1 MAPEHLCARSGQFTA
16 QHHWLPRSHTERAWG
31 GLWGQELHWE
41 LCVKKRGRESEPAPA
56 SPPQAS
62 PAHPP
67 ARLTLKVTA
76 SSRVSHTY
84 SPASSGWAWG
94 RVRVRAGPSAPSC
107 SASDTSTSSPS
118 LYQRTWDPAGATS
131 QRSSTCPGAPNC
143 KSRDRA
149 AGCTILS
156 GGAGGWAGKGAH
168 DFDSRS
174 LLASPVHFI
183 AKDLRAPMRKRT
195 AQGQRSGSDSYP
207 DLSSHSSS

>member
-1 MAPEHLCARSGQFTA
+1 MPQIGRCRHLRERGLQPGCRGFGEDPQLAALVLHPAAQGSHCGSRTLARLLGTAHSSAPRAPQEPRRAGLGLPLEPETAPEALHKEKGVGSPSQPLPPHPRLC
-16 QHHWLPRSHTERAWG
+16 
-31 GLWGQELHWE
+31 
-41 LCVKKRGRESEPAPA
+41 
-56 SPPQAS
+56 

-143 KSRDRA
+143 KSKDRA

-156 GGAGGWAGKGAH
+156 GGAGGWAEKGAH
-168 DFDSRS
+168 GFDR
-174 LLASPVHFI
+174 
-183 AKDLRAPMRKRT
+183 
-195 AQGQRSGSDSYP
+195 
-207 DLSSHSSS
+207 